1 MGYRVK
7 LDARRATADTELL
20 GDPTCRRFLMCLW
33 DRAGATLTVTPT
45 VADEL
50 VGNVRQS
57 ERRHWERTLRYDATH
72 GNRTYDEQTYHEII
86 DAARAAAGT
95 WIETELAGR
104 GAGGLVAGRAD
115 MHASM
120 RAQELAAQI
129 PRECFRRPEGQSQYS
144 DRLIIAEAVVLGYT
158 LLASENLGTI
168 KHERTNAWLTSQG
181 QTGTDLI
188 VTIADAAKALDTTT
202 SAENSALD
210 AVLGAALPDEDRGIE
225 RDLRAVTAF
234 IDRLARG
241 HARRC
246 ATWALDALE
255 TLEDPATRFETARGR
270 LPHRARATEARRVV
284 ETRRAAR
291 QAGYVER

>member
-1 MGYRVK
+1 MN

-33 DRAGATLTVTPT
+33 HRAGATLTVTPT

-57 ERRHWERTLRYDATH
+57 ERRHWERTLRYDAEH
-72 GNRTYDEQTYHEII
+72 GNRTYDDATYHAII
-86 DAARAAAGT
+86 DSARAAAGA

-104 GAGGLVAGRAD
+104 GAGGLVGARAD
-115 MHASM
+115 MHASA
-120 RAQELAAQI
+120 RAQALAAAI
-129 PRECFRRPEGQSQYS
+129 PRECFRRPEGQSQYA

-168 KHERTNAWLTSQG
+168 KHERTNAWLRSERQTDTS
-181 QTGTDLI
+181 LI
-188 VTIADAAKALDTTT
+188 VTIADAAKALDTAR
-202 SAENSALD
+202 SAEDIALD

-234 IDRLARG
+234 IGRLARG
-241 HARRC
+241 HAQRC
-246 ATWALDALE
+246 ATWAHDALE
-255 TLEDPATRFETARGR
+255 TLKDPATRFATARGE
-270 LPHRARATEARRVV
+270 LPRQARATEVRRVTETRTAARR
-284 ETRRAAR
+284 
-291 QAGYVER
+291 AGYIGLDQ